1 MTDQYNY
8 KLDADE
14 DELAGHIAKIVASE
28 INDCSVLAGINTLN
42 NADLLAGRPFRSGQV
57 FVDAAFWAVGLQSD
71 DAYAATKLPRSVI
84 QAARELSARPDRMKI
99 LALRRAAR
107 RMRSEWKSS
116 YRKQLQDIVDRCTI
130 YLAALDD
137 SEAKRERTALAFRT
151 FLPTYGGP
159 VNMEILIEGICG
171 ATELDYDRVVDKVL
185 PMLSQHARVKQ
196 MARTVDLHAWLEGY
210 KAAKAKLERPASD
223 AAVIEHFLDE
233 DELPE
238 PEGSP
243 AIAVKR
249 PARRIVIPKMV
260 KRPRSDSP
268 AYAFYDIAGKPLPL
282 VRFEGDLGAIAR
294 ILCARWPWAAT
305 SIETILMDLVGTDWI
320 RLRPTLLLGPPG
332 TGKSS
337 LAMALGRAL
346 GLEPTL
352 YSAAGNSDGSF
363 AGTNAQWSTARGS
376 VSLQA
381 VLRAMAANPCVVIDE
396 IEKSGTS
403 RHNGN
408 LQDALVPM
416 LEPATSRSILDTGI
430 ELPVDISQVSYLATA
445 NGLDGITSPLLDRL
459 RVLTI
464 PAPGAE
470 HLSVVAKQIVA
481 DLRRERNSDAT
492 WLPDLD
498 REELDLVREHWAGGS
513 MRAVRRMIETIVA
526 GREAFA
532 ARH

>member
-1 MTDQYNY
+1 MGTDSEYDETDREIAVLVPDCIAAEQR
-8 KLDADE
+8 KLAHMVGDDGPTTTE
-14 DELAGHIAKIVASE
+14 
-28 INDCSVLAGINTLN
+28 
-42 NADLLAGRPFRSGQV
+42 LLAGWHPRELNWET
-57 FVDAAFWAVGLQSD
+57 DAARWASGLLH
-71 DAYAATKLPRSVI
+71 DATPPGRPALPPAV
-84 QAARELSARPDRMKI
+84 DRALRAITNKPSFTSL
-99 LALRRAAR
+99 LALRKAAMR
-107 RMRSEWKSS
+107 RRGEWNPK
-116 YRKQLQDIVDRCTI
+116 YVDRLEECEVRADI
-130 YLAALDD
+130 YLWNLGDEAATRRVALHALRMMPQTPK
-137 SEAKRERTALAFRT
+137 SVLRVGLLETALTAVGMPQRHLIGFMRRTALMCELYSRAGTTASMMRDW
-151 FLPTYGGP
+151 LDRYHDARPT
-159 VNMEILIEGICG
+159 
-171 ATELDYDRVVDKVL
+171 
-185 PMLSQHARVKQ
+185 
-196 MARTVDLHAWLEGY
+196 
-210 KAAKAKLERPASD
+210 SD
-223 AAVIEHFLDE
+223 AAVVEHFMD
-233 DELPE
+233 DDDILPE
-238 PEGSP
+238 PEGLP
-243 AIAVKR
+243 AILVQR
-249 PARRIVIPKMV
+249 PRDLVVIPKMT
-260 KRPRSDSP
+260 KKPRSDSP
-268 AYAFYDIAGKPLPL
+268 AYAFYDIAGRPLPL

-294 ILCARWPWAAT
+294 VLRARWPWATT

-332 TGKSS
+332 AGKSS
-337 LAMALGRAL
+337 LAMALARAL

-363 AGTNAQWSTARGS
+363 AGTNAQWATARGS

-464 PAPGAE
+464 PAPGPE
-470 HLSVVAKQIVA
+470 HLPVVAKQIVA
-481 DLRRERNSDAT
+481 DLRRERNTDAT
-492 WLPDLD
+492 WMPDLD
-498 REELDLVREHWAGGS
+498 GEELDLVAEHWAGGS

-526 GREAFA
+526 GRQAFA

>member
-1 MTDQYNY
+1 MKDTHEY

-14 DELAGHIAKIVASE
+14 DELAGHIAKVVACE
-28 INDCSVLAGINTLN
+28 LNDCSVLAGINTLK

-57 FVDAAFWAVGLQSD
+57 LVDAAFWAVGLQSD
-71 DAYAATKLPRSVI
+71 DAYAATKLPRAVI
-84 QAARELSARPDRMKI
+84 KAARELSARPDRMKI
-99 LALRRAAR
+99 LAVRRAAR
-107 RMRSEWKSS
+107 RMRSEWKVS
-116 YRKQLQDIVDRCTI
+116 YRLQLQDIVDRCNI

-137 SEAKRERTALAFRT
+137 GEAKRERTALAFRT
-151 FLPTYGGP
+151 FDPRHPGP
-159 VNMEILIEGICG
+159 VNVEILIEGICG
-171 ATELDYDRVVDKVL
+171 ATGLGYDLVIDKVL
-185 PMLSQHARVKQ
+185 PMLSRHARVKQ
-196 MARTVDLHAWLEGY
+196 MAQTIDLHAWLAGY
-210 KAAKAKLERPASD
+210 KAQKAKLERPESD
-223 AAVIEHFLDE
+223 AAYVEHFLD
-233 DELPE
+233 DDDYIGPQSPPVPVREL
-238 PEGSP
+238 
-243 AIAVKR
+243 V
-249 PARRIVIPKMV
+249 VVPKMV
-260 KRPRSDSP
+260 KKPRFDSP
-268 AYAFYDIAGKPLPL
+268 AYAFYDIAGKALPL
-282 VRFEGDLGAIAR
+282 IRFSGDLGAVAR
-294 ILCARWPWAAT
+294 DLCARWPWAALA
-305 SIETILMDLVGTDWI
+305 IETILMDLVGTGWI

-337 LAMALGRAL
+337 LAMALARAL
-346 GLEPTL
+346 GLIPTL

-459 RVLTI
+459 RVLTV
-464 PAPGAE
+464 PAPGPD
-470 HLSVVAKQIVA
+470 HLPVVARQIVA
-481 DLRRERNSDAT
+481 DLRVERNSDER
-492 WLPDLD
+492 WMPDLD
-498 REELDLVREHWAGGS
+498 GEELELVAEHWSGGS

-526 GREAFA
+526 GRQVFA